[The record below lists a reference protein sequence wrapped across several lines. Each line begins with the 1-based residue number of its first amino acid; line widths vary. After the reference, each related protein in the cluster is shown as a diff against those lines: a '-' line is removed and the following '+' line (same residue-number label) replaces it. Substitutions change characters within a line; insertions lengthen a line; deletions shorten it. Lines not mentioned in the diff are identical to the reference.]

1 MGDLTG
7 FYGKLPTH
15 GDFISRNLPRTF
27 IDPWDNWLQSSIA
40 ASREQLGEQWLEYFL
55 VTPAWRFI
63 LSDGN
68 CGEHA
73 WIGVMIPSVDRVG
86 RYFPLTI
93 ASHITE
99 PVKPVALIDECYHW
113 FEQAEEQ
120 ALKVLDEDFDLDEL
134 EASLKKMGEP
144 VVSRISE
151 NEPLDEIHKEERFQ
165 GHFSMDTVN
174 ANPLSAFP
182 AVSHFFIEQTFS
194 SYSFWWTAG
203 SEDIKP
209 SFLLCE
215 GMPKN
220 DGFAAFMDGG
230 WNREC
235 WHDIKSLF
243 SVGDTPAIMG
253 V

>member
-1 MGDLTG
+1 MGELTG

-27 IDPWDNWLQSSIA
+27 IDPWDNWLQSAIS
-40 ASREQLGEQWLEYFL
+40 ASREQLAEKWLDYFL
-55 VTPAWRFI
+55 VTPVWRFI

-93 ASHITE
+93 ASHITQA
-99 PVKPVALIDECYHW
+99 VKPVALIDECYHW
-113 FEQAEEQ
+113 FELAEQQ
-120 ALKVLDEDFDLDEL
+120 ALKVLDEDFDLETL
-134 EASLKKMGEP
+134 ESSLKTMGEP
-144 VVSRISE
+144 VVSRINPNETE
-151 NEPLDEIHKEERFQ
+151 NEIHKEERFQ
-165 GHFSMDTVN
+165 GHFCMDTVN
-174 ANPLSAFP
+174 TNPLSAFP
-182 AVSHFFIEQTFS
+182 AISHFFIEQSFS
-194 SYSFWWTAG
+194 NYSFWWTAG

-215 GMPKN
+215 GMPKS
-220 DGFAAFMDGG
+220 DGFVSLLDGE
-230 WNREC
+230 WERDS
-235 WHDIKSLF
+235 WHNIKSLF
-243 SVGDTPAIMG
+243 VVGDTPALLG